1 MYDGSAH
8 APTATADIS
17 GVNVFVVGGESAV
30 GEYTATAV
38 ADNANYKLIGATQ
51 TFKIKPYEITVEWS
65 GRFETGSDGI
75 AQEKFDWEFDGEH
88 AFAPEASFTDWNG
101 NRVSLKVT
109 GGKIYAGDYKAT
121 AVLPENCAFA
131 PNESGTK
138 DFKVTKKIVR
148 GVIWTG
154 NVTTDGEGVS
164 TETFEWVFDGKLKHP
179 TAKILST
186 GEVLAVTGGAVNVG
200 EYTATAVLADS
211 DNYEFE
217 DGVVVTH
224 KFKITPKTDVNILWY
239 GNGGTLGANFNN
251 YVYDGTTIHCPTAK
265 FIDVDGREVTMP
277 VNGGTASAGQFT
289 ATVIDV
295 YANYDFRAIKLTQT
309 FEVLKTDISLS
320 WESGYTQTDGE
331 YVYAY
336 TYSGTSRLPVA
347 VNATNSVSFVYV
359 IRDSE
364 GRKTDGAIDAGTYT
378 VEAVPS
384 DPNFKIAVGSGEQP
398 AKVKI
403 VIEKL
408 SVAVQWG
415 DTSFVYN
422 GQAQKPSAWYTDA
435 NGQRVELAVSG
446 AQTETGA
453 GYTATAEPVSA
464 KEKNNYDFTNATA
477 SFEITQSVSAEYEW
491 IWDEATSTGSWQLK
505 PVSGGDGETGG
516 EGDGEQTPTP

>member
-1 MYDGSAH
+1 MD
-8 APTATADIS
+8 
-17 GVNVFVVGGESAV
+17 
-30 GEYTATAV
+30 
-38 ADNANYKLIGATQ
+38 
-51 TFKIKPYEITVEWS
+51 WS
-65 GRFETGSDGI
+65 GRLETGPDGI
-75 AQEKFDWEFDGEH
+75 AQERFDWEFDGEH

-148 GVIWTG
+148 GVVWTG

-289 ATVIDV
+289 ATAIDV

-331 YVYAY
+331 YVYTY

-491 IWDEATSTGSWQLK
+491 ICDEATSTGSWQLK